1 MQNAGVL
8 KDVILW
14 QLFLSLLPPVQLGEQ
29 STMQG
34 TNGVLQPMCAQECS
48 MRIAGQEGVITSY
61 VTKLTHHLPLKQD
74 KGAIRHSNGVNAVH
88 GDGEQTGV
96 P

>member
-1 MQNAGVL
+1 
-8 KDVILW
+8 
-14 QLFLSLLPPVQLGEQ
+14 
-29 STMQG
+29 
-34 TNGVLQPMCAQECS
+34 